1 MKLCARV
8 GLGVNYV
15 NMNYSFVQHS
25 WRKCRPVEISISL
38 DSLVLVST
46 LYILLLTMLKSLA
59 NTMKTNSKPFDQFD
73 FFRVICFS
81 EP

>member
-1 MKLCARV
+1 M
-8 GLGVNYV
+8 
-15 NMNYSFVQHS
+15 NMNYSLVQHS

-46 LYILLLTMLKSLA
+46 PYILLLTMSKSLV

-73 FFRVICFS
+73 F
-81 EP
+81 